1 MTKFTQEKRE
11 SVIHFR
17 LGYMILEPEFR
28 ATRGADAC
36 FVHKNTNVLV
46 RPCNWIQHARRGIA
60 FAAALL
66 MATVAS
72 ASPFGYSVRSDLP
85 DRRLYSINLLTGVAT
100 ELGATGFTKIEALA
114 MNDAGELFGVNP
126 QSAQLVRCST
136 TTGACTAVGNLTGI
150 PPGSTNAGLTFDSTG
165 RLVLAINAVVY
176 VVNPANASTTVL
188 GPSGAAISGLAR
200 GATSPNCTNGLY
212 AIGGNSDQGKF
223 YCVNGVTG
231 AATQLGTLAGVSA
244 LDGGLD
250 GDSRTGLVWGITDE
264 AAARVYSIIPGT
276 LTIGIVSNVTLN
288 GMAVGGFESLAVVRS
303 TDVGPSLPPAPVV
316 APVASFGQLAMLAAF
331 VALVGAYARRRIAV

>member
-1 MTKFTQEKRE
+1 
-11 SVIHFR
+11 
-17 LGYMILEPEFR
+17 MILELEFR
-28 ATRGADAC
+28 AARGASAYFAYKNAHVVALARAWVQRTWLGFA
-36 FVHKNTNVLV
+36 FVV
-46 RPCNWIQHARRGIA
+46 
-60 FAAALL
+60 ALL
-66 MATVAS
+66 AATVAN
-72 ASPFGYSVRSDLP
+72 ANPIGYSVRSDLP

-126 QSAQLVRCST
+126 QSAQLVRCSA
-136 TTGACTAVGNLTGI
+136 TTGSCTAVGNLTGI

-200 GATSPNCTNGLY
+200 GATSANCANGLY

-223 YCVNGVTG
+223 YCINGSTG
-231 AATQLGTLAGVSA
+231 AATQLGTLAGVGA
-244 LDGGLD
+244 LDGGID

-276 LTIGIVSNVTLN
+276 LAIGIVSNVTLN
-288 GMAVGGFESLAVVRS
+288 GVAVGGFESLAVARS
-303 TDVGPSLPPAPVV
+303 TEVAPPPPPVPASEPVV
-316 APVASFGQLAMLAAF
+316 APVASAWQLAMLAAF
-331 VALVGAYARRRIAV
+331 VALVGAYARRRVAV